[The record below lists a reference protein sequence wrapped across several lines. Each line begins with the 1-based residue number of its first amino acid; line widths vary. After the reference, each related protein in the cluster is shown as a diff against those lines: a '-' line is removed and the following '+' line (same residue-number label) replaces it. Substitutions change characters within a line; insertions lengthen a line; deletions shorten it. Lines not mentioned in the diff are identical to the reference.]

1 MGSEICE
8 GEGGQFMVAKLVMY
22 YSLIFMS
29 VEGTAGSKWHM
40 AIARS
45 MPHLPWHEPPPFLL
59 HVMRDKLK
67 IMRTATQ
74 SVGSQCLGE

>member
-40 AIARS
+40 AIA
-45 MPHLPWHEPPPFLL
+45 PWHEPPPFLL